1 MPRNQEVPVLSGIP
15 SGFERPI
22 PGKLNVCLLDMID
35 ILTEHLSP
43 ALCQTVF
50 QRVRKTERERKWTFP
65 AIAQFWTAMII
76 RTPPSL
82 RHGLD
87 ETRKRKREKEL
98 WPRVMA
104 EPQAFFQKCAEL
116 RADFFQ
122 VLFAEFTSS
131 LRPKAQ
137 PVYASWMEQLRVHF
151 PQVQIIDG
159 SKLDAICHRLKLL
172 WPIRIPVLPGC
183 VTAVYDLFTG
193 TVQQAYFYGHSYISE
208 WARAP
213 QVLAKLSPGTL
224 LLGDRLYGIIQYFHQ
239 LADLKAYG
247 LFRKNGTVKVIKR
260 LEVLGTAQD
269 GRTFCEDVLVEV
281 GDGRRQA
288 KVLLRLIRYRH
299 NRYSLDLLT
308 NVLDPKKLSALTAVR
323 LYGMRW
329 SIERMFLDL
338 KRTLNLH
345 CLYASHP
352 NLVAQQFYAAAIVYN
367 AFRVAQGRIAAK
379 AGILPEQLSSEK
391 LFPKLAQAANDY
403 CIARYHAIRTAELN
417 PGIAIKFPN
426 LRTMPTANTRLNSIL
441 AQRRNSHRRC
451 IKRTVFGGRAKSFA
465 QLWGGPTLLRAV
477 SDG

>member
-1 MPRNQEVPVLSGIP
+1 MPRSEEVPVLSGIP
-15 SGFERPI
+15 VGFERPI
-22 PGKLNVCLLDMID
+22 PEKSNVCLLDMID
-35 ILTEHLSP
+35 ILTEHLNP

-65 AIAQFWTAMII
+65 AIAQFWAAMIV
-76 RTPPSL
+76 RHPTSL

-87 ETRKRKREKEL
+87 ETRKKKREEEL

-104 EPQAFFQKCAEL
+104 EPQSFFQKCAEL
-116 RADFFQ
+116 RADFFEA
-122 VLFAEFTSS
+122 LFTEFTGS
-131 LRPKAQ
+131 LQPTAR

-172 WPIRIPVLPGC
+172 WPVRVPVLPGC
-183 VTAVYDLFTG
+183 VTVVYDLFTG
-193 TVQQAYFYGHSYISE
+193 MISQAYFSAHSYKSE

-213 QVLAKLSPGTL
+213 QALEKLKPGTL
-224 LLGDRLYGIIQYFHQ
+224 LLGDRLYGIVKYFPR
-239 LADLKAYG
+239 LAELKAHG
-247 LFRKNGTVKVIKR
+247 LFRLNGTVKVKR
-260 LEVLGTAQD
+260 LEVLSTAQD

-281 GDGRRQA
+281 GCGVRCP
-288 KVLLRLIRYRH
+288 KVRLRLIRYRH
-299 NRYSLDLLT
+299 KRYSLDLLT
-308 NVLDPKKLSALTAVR
+308 DVLDPEKLPASTAVQ

-338 KRTLNLH
+338 KRTLKLH
-345 CLYASHP
+345 SLYASHP
-352 NLVAQQFYAAAIVYN
+352 NLVAQQFFAAAMVYN
-367 AFRVAQGRIAAK
+367 AFRVAQGGIAAK

-417 PGIAIKFPN
+417 PGITIRFPD

-441 AQRRNSHRRC
+441 AQRRSSHRR
-451 IKRTVFGGRAKSFA
+451 ILKSTVFGGRAKSFA
-465 QLWGGPTLLRAV
+465 QIKGGPTLLRTV